1 MATAPLWP
9 LALGLLAFVLGTAL
23 FIAGFWPRRRGDS
36 PYCRCCGYSL
46 IGLESSRCP
55 ECGTELADHTI
66 VRGERIRRPWVFRP
80 GILLAMTG
88 IFLLSIHFTGAL
100 TRVDWYQHRPATW
113 LVRDLADANRQARA
127 MAELDRRRQA
137 GRLGEKIED
146 QITVLALKEQVSPN
160 PAPLVQNLLDFV
172 AARIEAG
179 KLSDTLKD
187 QFFEQAM
194 GVALQIRPTVVAGD
208 PVPFRVSRN
217 GRGPSGDW
225 WVRMECRGATLNGA
239 ETNSFRGSTSGS
251 SFGGGSIGSSMQTK
265 SPGPHT
271 IEATIAASVHKG
283 RSSAGKL
290 LWSRN
295 KTLAGSF
302 NVLPQASSGHVKL
315 LDQPELLA
323 EMQAAVRATQVERR
337 SNGEYAIVL
346 DLRNA
351 PANAAFEVFA
361 RIDGREYP
369 IGTMAL
375 SKGKQMGFGLSADSI
390 KGINAEQMDFIL
402 RSSEKVARGT
412 VELYEIW
419 KGEITLQGVKVH

>member
-1 MATAPLWP
+1 MLTAPLWP
-9 LALGLLAFVLGTAL
+9 LTLGIPAFVLGTAL
-23 FIAGFWPRRRGDS
+23 FIAGYWPRRRGDS
-36 PYCRCCGYSL
+36 PYCRRCGYSL

-80 GILLAMTG
+80 GIVLALAG
-88 IFLLSIHFTGAL
+88 VFLLSIHFTGAL
-100 TRVDWYQHRPATW
+100 NRIDWYQYRPATW

-137 GRLGEKIED
+137 GRLGEAIED
-146 QITVLALKEQVSPN
+146 QITALALKEQVSPN
-160 PAPLVQNLLDFV
+160 PTPLVQNLVDFV

-194 GVALQIRPTVVAGD
+194 GVTLQIRPTVIAGD
-208 PVPFRVSRN
+208 PVPFKVSRD

-225 WVRMECRGATLNGA
+225 WVIMACRGATLNGGQ
-239 ETNSFRGSTSGS
+239 TNSFRGSTSGS
-251 SFGGGSIGSSMQTK
+251 NFGSGSIGSSMPTK
-265 SPGPHT
+265 DPGSHT

-283 RSSAGKL
+283 RSSAGML

-302 NVLPQASSGHVKL
+302 NVLPEAPPDHVTL
-315 LDQPELLA
+315 LDQPELLPQ
-323 EMQAAVRATQVERR
+323 MQAAVRATQVERR
-337 SNGEYAIVL
+337 SNGDYAIML

-375 SKGKQMGFGLSADSI
+375 SKGKQMGFGLSADAI

-402 RSSEKVARGT
+402 RSSEKVARST
-412 VELYEIW
+412 VDLYEIW
-419 KGEITLQGVKVH
+419 KGEVTLPGVKVD